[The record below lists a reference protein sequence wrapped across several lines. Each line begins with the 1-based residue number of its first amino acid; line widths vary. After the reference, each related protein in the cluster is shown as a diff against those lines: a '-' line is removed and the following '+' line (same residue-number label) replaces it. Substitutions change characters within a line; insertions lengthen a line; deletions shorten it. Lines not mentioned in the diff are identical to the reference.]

1 MNNRR
6 HSFIELALAIG
17 LLAPVAMAQKP
28 PTPPTAPPP
37 NRPSIAP
44 PPSPQPSLPE
54 MDLVTFLTGRIATN
68 DGTPVPH
75 DLLVERICNEKV
87 RQQVYASPHGDFS
100 MQMGSKV
107 DSLVDASGGP
117 APLEGE
123 TKKGL
128 TEGIPRRELA
138 SCDLQTSAGGF
149 RPSRISLIDLTP
161 NGSAI
166 DVGAIV
172 VQRVKKIDGMTLS
185 AMPYKAPP
193 NARKAYEKGVEAKKN
208 GKLAEAQKYFEQ
220 AVGIY
225 PGYASAWFQ
234 LGTVLENENQKYSA
248 RAAFT
253 QAATIDTRFLPPYL
267 SLASIAYEEKKWSE
281 VLQFTA
287 HIMDLDLM
295 NHGNLAGY
303 VLDLDELNS
312 AGVYF
317 YNAVANYQLNKI
329 TEAEKSALKAGHLD
343 LRTNYPQLHL
353 LLAEI
358 SARKKDYVAA
368 ISELQTYLEL
378 VPQAKD
384 GVVIREKMAKL
395 EKLSHPAPAI
405 EKPVPN

>member
-123 TKKGL
+123 TKKSL

-253 QAATIDTRFLPPYL
+253 QAATIDTKFLPPYL

-329 TEAEKSALKAGHLD
+329 TEAEKSALKAEHLD

-358 SARKKDYVAA
+358 SARKKDYATA